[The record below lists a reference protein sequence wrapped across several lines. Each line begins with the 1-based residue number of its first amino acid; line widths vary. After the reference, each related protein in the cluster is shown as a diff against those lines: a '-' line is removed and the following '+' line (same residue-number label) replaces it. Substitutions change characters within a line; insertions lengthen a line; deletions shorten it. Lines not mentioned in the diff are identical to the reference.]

1 MILRGLWEDMS
12 IDFITKLPKSKDPVT
27 GITYNL
33 IMVIVDRFTKYLIV
47 VLFKETHTAEQLGHL
62 LLDRLVRDHRV
73 LIMII
78 TDRDKLFTSN
88 YWKIISAAMGTK
100 PKMST
105 AYHPQTDS
113 QTE

>member
-1 MILRGLWEDMS
+1 MIPRGLWEDMS

-33 IMVIVDRFTKYLIV
+33 IIVIVDRFTKYIIV
-47 VLFKETHTAEQLGHL
+47 VLFKKTHTAEQLGHL
-62 LLDRLVRDHRV
+62 LLDRLVRDHGV
-73 LIMII
+73 PIMII

-88 YWKIISAAMGTK
+88 YWKTISTAMGTK